1 MTHREKGEN
10 RKSTVH
16 VQVITCLF
24 KLEDLDKK
32 LNCFFKYHRKNLY
45 DFLTLLTILKGISRN
60 RVIASFVSLKSRIAR
75 MVTTW

>member
-10 RKSTVH
+10 RKSTEH
-16 VQVITCLF
+16 VQVITGRF

-45 DFLTLLTILKGISRN
+45 DFLTLLTVSKGIFRN
-60 RVIASFVSLKSRIAR
+60 RVIASFVSLKSRIAK
-75 MVTTW
+75 MVITW